1 MSFYSSKQSF
11 LFFLLLGVFCQI
23 LQAQSPIPTFSF
35 QTLEG
40 EEFTQNQLPADQSVL
55 IMRFDPYC
63 EHCDQQAEWIAAAAA
78 SFQDIHLVFV
88 SFLDEIDAIKDFQ
101 QRHFGEVELDH
112 LYFLRDPD
120 YQFEEYFGYTD
131 ESLVL
136 YLYQPGKKS
145 LKYFGKEQPAEVLL
159 KFL

>member
-1 MSFYSSKQSF
+1 MSAQFSLIF
-11 LFFLLLGVFCQI
+11 VLFFGFQQVLT
-23 LQAQSPIPTFSF
+23 AQSPIPDF
-35 QTLEG
+35 QFLNLDG
-40 EEFTQNQLPADQSVL
+40 ESFTQAQLPQDQPVF

-63 EHCDQQAEWIAAAAA
+63 DHCDQQASWIAEAEE
-78 SFQDIHLVFV
+78 SFKDVHMVFV
-88 SFLDEIDAIKDFQ
+88 SFLDEVEAIQDFQ
-101 QRHFGEVELDH
+101 QRHFGETQLEH
-112 LYFLRDPD
+112 MYFLRDPD

-131 ESLVL
+131 ESLVI